1 MRAII
6 NKFICRRCMRC
17 VISCPQGAIKIV
29 NGYPEVDKNLCR
41 GCGICLNNCPFR
53 AISLILDREEV
64 LDEIKR
70 QLKQV
75 AVEMDNLEKRLDS
88 IRTRR

>member
-1 MRAII
+1 
-6 NKFICRRCMRC
+6 MRC